1 MYRIFWLIFI
11 FEKQRKKLQALQ
23 EEYKLL
29 LSDIDKNKKIKIKEK
44 YQNEDLWIQELIRI
58 IKFTC
63 SNELMFL
70 KLAVKCE

>member
-1 MYRIFWLIFI
+1 M
-11 FEKQRKKLQALQ
+11 
-23 EEYKLL
+23 
-29 LSDIDKNKKIKIKEK
+29 LSDIENSKKMKIKEK
-44 YQNEDLWIQELIRI
+44 YQNEDLWIKELIRI